1 MSHGPYLV
9 GIVTKGDIEKG
20 KTALDMVDVGSIKSE
35 TLIWTKY
42 NNTQTKVAETME
54 FENIKRL
61 PIFGNL
67 PSGPIMLG
75 MQPHEKT
82 AEPRELEPGQ
92 D

>member
-1 MSHGPYLV
+1 LSHGPYLV

-20 KTALDMVDVGSIKSE
+20 KTALDMVDVGSIKSK

-42 NNTQTKVAETME
+42 NTTQTKVAETME

-75 MQPHEKT
+75 MQLHEKA